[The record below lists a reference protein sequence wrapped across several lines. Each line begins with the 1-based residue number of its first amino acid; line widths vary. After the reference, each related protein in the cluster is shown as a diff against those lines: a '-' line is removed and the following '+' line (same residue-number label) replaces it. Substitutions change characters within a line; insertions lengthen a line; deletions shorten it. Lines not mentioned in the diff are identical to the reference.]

1 MIVLVIGGS
10 GSGKS
15 EYAEKIICSM
25 YDLAKINDIHSSLF
39 YVATMKVYGEEGKAK
54 VERHRNLRSGKGFET
69 IEQETNIENAV
80 AHLHSLSD
88 CILIECM
95 SNLVANEMFTV
106 SDANDY
112 SNNNECKDS
121 NKYKSSNEYK
131 DSNKYKDT
139 NKDKSSSEQDN
150 NFSVI
155 SEDEVVAK
163 VEKGIDRL
171 FSSVQNVVIVTNN
184 IFEDTQDYDELTAA
198 YISALGRIN
207 SHLAKISDE
216 VVEVVA
222 GIPVVIKGGT
232 LCR

>member
-25 YDLAKINDIHSSLF
+25 YEYSKRKDIQNSLF
-39 YVATMKVYGEEGKAK
+39 YIATMKVYGEEGQAK
-54 VERHRNLRSGKGFET
+54 VERHRNLRRGKGFET
-69 IEQETNIENAV
+69 IEQETNVENSV
-80 AHLHSLSD
+80 AHLHYKSD
-88 CILIECM
+88 CILVECM

-106 SDANDY
+106 SDECDDIND
-112 SNNNECKDS
+112 
-121 NKYKSSNEYK
+121 
-131 DSNKYKDT
+131 
-139 NKDKSSSEQDN
+139 SSEQDN
-150 NFSVI
+150 NFRVI

-163 VEKGIDRL
+163 VTRGMEKL
-171 FSSVQNVVIVTNN
+171 LSSVQNAVIVTNN
-184 IFEDTQDYDELTAA
+184 IFEDTQDYDEVTAA

-207 SHLAKISDE
+207 FHLAKISDE

-232 LCR
+232 LCQ